1 MENGDKLIQITAID
15 HINFR
20 VEDLGKSIHFY
31 RKVFGF
37 EEKECGMRNGEP
49 WAIIGK
55 SNVAYFCL
63 YQKPNA
69 KRCDQGLR
77 INHFGFCVENFDE
90 IEEKL
95 RSMGV
100 KIFYD
105 GPIECKNSRS
115 LYFEDPSGY
124 EIELSE
130 NFGGGLE

>member
-1 MENGDKLIQITAID
+1 MENNLIQIKAID

-20 VEDLGKSIHFY
+20 VQNLEESVRFYGKL
-31 RKVFGF
+31 FGF
-37 EEKECGMRNGEP
+37 EEKERGMRNGEP

-55 SNVAYFCL
+55 PNVAYFCL
-63 YQKPNA
+63 YQKTNSE
-69 KRCDQGLR
+69 RNNDGLR

-95 RSMGV
+95 KANGV
-100 KIFYD
+100 KMFYD
-105 GPIECKNSRS
+105 EPIRWAKSRS